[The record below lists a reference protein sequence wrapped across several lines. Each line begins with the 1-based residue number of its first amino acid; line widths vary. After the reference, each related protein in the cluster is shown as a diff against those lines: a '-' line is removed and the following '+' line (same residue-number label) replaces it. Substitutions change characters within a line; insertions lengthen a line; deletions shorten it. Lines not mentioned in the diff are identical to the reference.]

1 MKQLIIGLGTGR
13 CGSNSFQTLLS
24 KQPDCTC
31 FHEHR
36 PRPDWENDE
45 KTVLEKIKYLM
56 TLWQTNV
63 GDVGMYYLSYVDF
76 ILEKYPECKFVCLK
90 RDKEATIKSF
100 MKKTQGR
107 NHWMPHNG
115 KWKKCPNWDQCFPKY
130 NVESKLDALAAY
142 WDDYYTRSEEFV
154 EKYPRNFKIFNVEDL
169 NNEDQVERI
178 LNFCHIKRKNIV
190 TNLRMNK
197 S

>member
-13 CGSNSFQTLLS
+13 CGSNSFQALLS
-24 KQPDCTC
+24 KQPNCTC

-45 KTVLEKIKYLM
+45 KTVLEKTKYLM
-56 TLWQTNV
+56 TLWQTYV

-76 ILEKYPECKFVCLK
+76 LLEKYPECKFVCLK

-100 MKKTQGR
+100 MKKTPGR
-107 NHWMPHNG
+107 NHWMEHNG

-130 NVESKLDALAAY
+130 NVERKLDALAAY
-142 WDDYYTRSEEFV
+142 WEDYYKRSEEF
-154 EKYPRNFKIFNVEDL
+154 EKKYLKNFKIFNVEDL
-169 NNEDQVERI
+169 NNAEQVERM
-178 LNFCHIKRKNIV
+178 LNFCLIERPNVV